1 MKKMILS
8 AAIVAAMALGVSVNA
23 QDTKEKKEC
32 TKTEQKCCKK
42 EGKEACKKDKACDK
56 KKDECCSKKKEAK
69 WWSSHRSKE
78 LSHTETTLFFIS
90 SCLAPLIFFPLKE
103 WQEVALR
110 CGCKYVDTRY
120 GQPIKA
126 PFCHISITY
135 LAQNAP
141 FWHKAYDGM
150 RFVSYLMK
158 SIQQIRW
165 QRSPKR
171 SGIISKND
179 EPDFKKK
186 EH

>member
-78 LSHTETTLFFIS
+78 LSQYETTLFFYFFVS
-90 SCLAPLIFFPLKE
+90 GPLDILSLE
-103 WQEVALR
+103 RMARGRSAMRMQVCWHALR
-110 CGCKYVDTRY
+110 AANKSAILSCIY
-120 GQPIKA
+120 
-126 PFCHISITY
+126 Y
-135 LAQNAP
+135 LFSAECAILTQ
-141 FWHKAYDGM
+141 
-150 RFVSYLMK
+150 S
-158 SIQQIRW
+158 IRW
-165 QRSPKR
+165 YAFCVLSDEVD
-171 SGIISKND
+171 SADTVTTISKKVGNH
-179 EPDFKKK
+179 K
-186 EH
+186 

>member
-78 LSHTETTLFFIS
+78 VSGPLDILSLERMARGRSAMRMQVCWH
-90 SCLAPLIFFPLKE
+90 
-103 WQEVALR
+103 ALR
-110 CGCKYVDTRY
+110 AANQSAILSYIY
-120 GQPIKA
+120 
-126 PFCHISITY
+126 Y
-135 LAQNAP
+135 LFSAECAILTQ
-141 FWHKAYDGM
+141 
-150 RFVSYLMK
+150 S
-158 SIQQIRW
+158 IRW
-165 QRSPKR
+165 YAFCVLSDEVD
-171 SGIISKND
+171 SADTVTTISKKVGNH
-179 EPDFKKK
+179 K
-186 EH
+186 